1 MLASQCQAQVPT
13 ADELP
18 ARYSDMVVSQTGII
32 PIRCPDAHPAP
43 GICGS
48 AIENE

>member
-1 MLASQCQAQVPT
+1 MLASRRQAQVPT

-18 ARYSDMVVSQTGII
+18 ARCSDTVVSQTGII
-32 PIRCPDAHPAP
+32 PLRCSAAHPAP

-48 AIENE
+48 AIENK